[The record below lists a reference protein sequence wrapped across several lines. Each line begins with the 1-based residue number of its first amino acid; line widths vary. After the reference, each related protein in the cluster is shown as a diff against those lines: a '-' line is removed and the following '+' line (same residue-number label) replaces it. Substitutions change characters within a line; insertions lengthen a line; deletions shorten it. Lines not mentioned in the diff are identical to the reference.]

1 MASKPTDDTVLRG
14 DPVERTVLRLGR
26 YNLKQRLGV
35 GGMAEVYL
43 AEQDGPAQFKKTVVI
58 KRILPSLAQ
67 DPAFVEMFVREAQVA
82 ARLHHTNIVQI
93 FELGEEKLADGTRE
107 YFIAMEYIDGL
118 TLQRLAGASWETGR
132 AVPADVAIRAIA
144 DAARGL
150 HAAHTLVDEQG
161 KPLHLVHRDISP
173 DNLMVAKDGVTRVL
187 DFGIAKGDGAG
198 PKTRTGNL
206 RGKIPFMA
214 PEQIEGANLDGRC
227 DQFALGVSLYWLLC
241 GERPFDRGTDFHTMH
256 ATLKDAPKP
265 PRELNPGIPP
275 ALERVILRLL
285 EKDRSKRYASAAEV
299 ADELEELASPGT
311 GAGRKAMLQ
320 FIERFA
326 PSAVGTGNPLS
337 ETGDKT
343 SNTRP
348 LAASRSGDAIEI
360 HVTAPLGSVASSSP
374 RAITYPQD
382 AAADATQDAA
392 QATGQATAAPPP
404 QVTAVA
410 VEPPTSVAELPPVLT
425 ETAEA
430 PGAGPVAAP
439 AVAGPAPEAPALP
452 TPPRTAQ
459 GNHPVVDMLAPPPRQ
474 GGGLGIVL
482 AFAGVVVLF
491 GSLALGAL
499 WMLKPE
505 PNVDAGANVVDAG
518 ATFVD
523 AGAAVAVVDAGAG
536 PLVDAGAPTHALA
549 DAGMV
554 APPKVDAGGL
564 VATAHDAG
572 PAPAAPDAGSSAP
585 PPALRTRI
593 ATQLP
598 TRLEFRTEGGAV
610 LGRGGDTLV
619 VSPETR
625 RLVVVDKSRGVSL
638 TVTVPGDTLDWSSL
652 PSGTISVKPVEGLT
666 VRLGSERL
674 DGPAPVRALAG
685 TYQLRITGK
694 KPPVSRPLTVKA
706 GERVVIDPAK
716 E

>member
-14 DPVERTVLRLGR
+14 DPVECTVLRLGR
-26 YNLKQRLGV
+26 YTLKQRLGV

-93 FELGEEKLADGTRE
+93 FELGEEKLADGARE

-374 RAITYPQD
+374 RAITDPQD
-382 AAADATQDAA
+382 AAADATQGAA

-410 VEPPTSVAELPPVLT
+410 AELPTSVAELPPVLT
-425 ETAEA
+425 ATAEA
-430 PGAGPVAAP
+430 PGTGRVAAP
-439 AVAGPAPEAPALP
+439 AAAGPAPAAPAQP
-452 TPPRTAQ
+452 AAPRAPQ
-459 GNHPVVDMLAPPPRQ
+459 SNHPVVDLLAPPPRQ

-505 PNVDAGANVVDAG
+505 PNVDAGANVLDAG

-536 PLVDAGAPTHALA
+536 HLVDAGAPAHALA
-549 DAGMV
+549 DAGVV

-564 VATAHDAG
+564 VAAAHDAG

-638 TVTVPGDTLDWSSL
+638 TVTVPGGTLDWSSL

-674 DGPAPVRALAG
+674 DGPAPIRALAG